1 MREREEALK
10 IWQSLKTQDAANK
23 TIEILCSIEEDSDHL
38 RRLIKGYLK
47 WVLEESPRQ
56 AVDFFI
62 GKFPQNLNLSEA
74 QTKDKV
80 IFI

>member
-1 MREREEALK
+1 MALLFESMGEREKALK
-10 IWQSLKTQDAANK
+10 IWQDLKTQDAANK
-23 TIEILCSIEEDSDHL
+23 TIEILCGIEEDSDHL

-62 GKFPQNLNLSEA
+62 GKYPSSLNLSEA
-74 QTKDKV
+74 
-80 IFI
+80 